1 MKRAS
6 LIILPLLAMALTSGC
21 ASSPELGLGYKYAT
35 LKLIENETVTPSAV
49 IERVERVGSLLENH
63 QDMVFGYF
71 LDQVKLEVG
80 YAQLAPSDRLL
91 VDAILGDA
99 QLDLNVLHD
108 SLLTDA
114 HRLAINQRLGWIRD
128 AAAMAGG

>member
-1 MKRAS
+1 MKKLVLA
-6 LIILPLLAMALTSGC
+6 ILPLLAMTFMAAC
-21 ASSPELGLGYKYAT
+21 ATTPEVRLGYQYAT
-35 LKLIENETVTPSAV
+35 LKLIENETVTADVVIDRVDRVSA
-49 IERVERVGSLLENH
+49 LLEADQH
-63 QDMVFGYF
+63 ILFGYF
-71 LDQVKLEVG
+71 IDRVKLEVG

-99 QLDLNVLHD
+99 QLDLNVFHD

-128 AAAMAGG
+128 AAAMVGG